1 MPSKAEISRII
12 ELHESGKSQREIAD
26 EIGKSQ
32 PTINNW
38 IKDLIKKGLIKTDQS
53 RTKNA
58 NQARREYCAEKRL
71 ALIDAGMKKL
81 EEMLPEIDKPSGM
94 RDWFVALGTAIDKRR
109 LEDPPKPAE
118 TESDGFIEALEA
130 KTPEVWKDAEAD
142 AVQVDSLQPQT
153 VENPDM
159 VDKGK
164 PD

>member
-1 MPSKAEISRII
+1 MPTEAETSRII

-81 EEMLPEIDKPSGM
+81 EEMLPETFAEPA
-94 RDWFVALGTAIDKRR
+94 RDRQCKYCGAAGLTAVEVARHGRARKRHGVCS
-109 LEDPPKPAE
+109 
-118 TESDGFIEALEA
+118 TE
-130 KTPEVWKDAEAD
+130 
-142 AVQVDSLQPQT
+142 
-153 VENPDM
+153 
-159 VDKGK
+159 
-164 PD
+164 